1 MKDCNTDWK
10 AALRSLLFLR
20 KLLCGDLNRENTGN
34 TLITLKQRSFKFC
47 HNMIPIKP
55 NLMLS
60 KICLAMFQQ
69 ATSVLMNFPVKKDAG
84 LNFVMI
90 VTCL

>member
-1 MKDCNTDWK
+1 MW
-10 AALRSLLFLR
+10 RP
-20 KLLCGDLNRENTGN
+20 NRENMGN

-60 KICLAMFQQ
+60 KICLAMFQ
-69 ATSVLMNFPVKKDAG
+69 
-84 LNFVMI
+84 
-90 VTCL
+90 